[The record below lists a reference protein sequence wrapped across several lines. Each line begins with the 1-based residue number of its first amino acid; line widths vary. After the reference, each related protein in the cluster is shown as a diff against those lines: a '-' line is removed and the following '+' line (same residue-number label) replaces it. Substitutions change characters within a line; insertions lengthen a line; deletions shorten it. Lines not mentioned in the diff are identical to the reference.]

1 MARQVRGWDAVRA
14 WRFIRASKAYRS
26 AWAKRL
32 PQPGLPERAPFPVR
46 LRTAADMGALRW
58 GMLAWEDPYAEL
70 PLAPFW
76 VSAGVTD
83 GQVARDAAP
92 LIRLAAEGG
101 ATLSGLRLGDGA
113 LMLRIEGPGRAVQI
127 RFPAG
132 CVVSEDSGL
141 RLVRDVT
148 TIEDVWLGLPVP
160 PPGRART
167 TATASF
173 CWRSKAR
180 RKGSRSARPRCGSGA
195 PNGSRRNGGRKAGC
209 WRASSAGAGAQGRS
223 SRNTATWP
231 PGRDRYRLS
240 MIRWRTPVPAW
251 PHERNP
257 RSGRCR
263 DVCGDL
269 NCGGIGGRVVS

>member
-14 WRFIRASKAYRS
+14 WRFIRASKAYRT
-26 AWAKRL
+26 AWDRHR
-32 PQPGLPERAPFPVR
+32 PTPGLPERAPFPVR
-46 LRTAADMGALRW
+46 LRTAADMGALRF
-58 GMLAWEDPYAEL
+58 GMLAWEDPWAAL

-76 VSAGVTD
+76 ASAGVLD
-83 GQVARDAAP
+83 GRVARCATP
-92 LIRLAAEGG
+92 LVRLAAEGG

-167 TATASF
+167 TAATASF
-173 CWRSKAR
+173 CWRSNAR
-180 RKGSRSARPRCGSGA
+180 RRGSRCASSRSGSGA
-195 PNGSRRNGGRKAGC
+195 PNGSRRNTTPASGC
-209 WRASSAGAGAQGRS
+209 TCGSSAAGPAQGPS
-223 SRNTATWP
+223 
-231 PGRDRYRLS
+231 
-240 MIRWRTPVPAW
+240 
-251 PHERNP
+251 
-257 RSGRCR
+257 
-263 DVCGDL
+263 
-269 NCGGIGGRVVS
+269 